1 MELKWINPHNT
12 VQGNLIDTLAAVL
25 LWRNDSL
32 LAELPA
38 KKLSDT
44 LTYFDHVPRP
54 DFYRYSLCAVDTSNR
69 KGSML
74 YANEGWV
81 GGPLDGIV
89 VWELDPTPISAAALN
104 RACDQLGFDTN
115 KIYTTRN
122 STKYSL
128 DTSAQAAFVF
138 LGIFPNNH
146 VLTMDEGSR
155 LKSFLDAGGRVYMEG
170 GDTWF
175 FDPPTPV
182 HSYFQIH
189 PIDDG
194 TNDLTR
200 VKGQT
205 WTPYQGMDFIYNGE
219 NEWIDRIL
227 PTSQSQKILINA
239 NTLSGV
245 GVAYDAGSYKTI
257 GTSFEIGGLVDGVE
271 PSTKK
276 YLFRVIMNYMDIT
289 ITGIKPDVTYNKVP
303 ESFQLKQN
311 YPNPFNPATTI
322 EYEIPVSTHVKIEVF
337 SILGEKAA
345 TLIDEHIAAGSH
357 QVQFNG
363 AHFSNGVYFYRIQ
376 AEDYVDVKK
385 MVLMK

>member
-1 MELKWINPHNT
+1 MLWVNPNST

-44 LTYFDHVPRP
+44 LSYFDHVPRP

-74 YANEGWV
+74 YANEVWV
-81 GGPLDGIV
+81 GGPFDGII

-104 RACDQLGFDTN
+104 TAFNQLGYNAD

-122 STKYSL
+122 STKYAL
-128 DTSAQAAFVF
+128 DASVQAVFVF

-146 VLTMDEGSR
+146 VLTMDEGNR

-194 TNDLTR
+194 TNDLNR

-219 NEWIDRIL
+219 NEWIDQIL
-227 PTSQSQKILINA
+227 PTTQSQKILINA

-245 GVAYDAGSYKTI
+245 GVAHDAGNYKTV

-276 YLFRVIMNYMDIT
+276 DLFRVIMNYMDII
-289 ITGIKPDVTYNKVP
+289 ITGIKPDVTYNTIPK
-303 ESFQLKQN
+303 SFQLKQN
-311 YPNPFNPATTI
+311 YPNPFNP
-322 EYEIPVSTHVKIEVF
+322 VTHIQFGLPYASDIKIELF
-337 SILGEKAA
+337 DLLGRRVAV
-345 TLIDEHIAAGSH
+345 LVDETKPPGYHTVDFDGS
-357 QVQFNG
+357 NL
-363 AHFSNGVYFYRIQ
+363 SSGVYLYRIQ
-376 AEDYVDVKK
+376 AGNYVEAKK
-385 MVLMK
+385 MILMR